1 MTKIDND
8 DADAE
13 FSYSMALKE
22 LQEILNDLESDQV
35 DIDELTKKVERANTL
50 IQKCQ
55 TRLTSTQM
63 QVEKIIEALNDD

>member
-1 MTKIDND
+1 
-8 DADAE
+8 
-13 FSYSMALKE
+13 MALKE

-50 IQKCQ
+50 IQKSQ

>member
-1 MTKIDND
+1 M
-8 DADAE
+8 
-13 FSYSMALKE
+13 KE

-55 TRLTSTQM
+55 TRLTSNQM